1 MGKFTVHQSNKYITS
16 LKLRSRGPVSGCGH
30 SGGWWSPGLS
40 FALPQETKNGKPC
53 LFSMFHGHLSDA
65 RGFLSRTK
73 TGHLPSSAG

>member
-1 MGKFTVHQSNKYITS
+1 MGKFTVYQSNKYITS

-30 SGGWWSPGLS
+30 SVGPPGLS

-53 LFSMFHGHLSDA
+53 LFSMFHGHLCGA